1 MGHYELPLT
10 KICFFKSSENQWF
23 LVLLD
28 HIQTIYAKKSSQK
41 FFYTLPKIQSRAF
54 RFPVCLVKIFLRGSQ
69 DFFSDFRE
77 APHPGLYGHT

>member
-1 MGHYELPLT
+1 MHNELLLT
-10 KICFFKSSENQWF
+10 KLVFSKSGKNQWF

-41 FFYTLPKIQSRAF
+41 IFYTLPKIQSRAF

-69 DFFSDFRE
+69 NFFSDFRE